1 MINRRAIMEFNNKL
15 KPKPASLG
23 MLQPQDKKQ
32 EQELKTIM
40 ENATAMY
47 GEKKAKQ
54 IIQET
59 EKLIAEFGVQGW
71 DDSID
76 FLMGRVFDP
85 KGAK

>member
-1 MINRRAIMEFNNKL
+1 MDFNNKL
-15 KPKPASLG
+15 KPIIKQQESFSILK
-23 MLQPQDKKQ
+23 PQDKKQ

-54 IIQET
+54 MFQET
-59 EKLIAEFGVQGW
+59 EKLITEFGVQGW

-76 FLMGRVFDP
+76 FLMARLFDP
-85 KGAK
+85 KGTK